1 MKLYFGL
8 NTMLKLVV
16 IAEEVGY
23 EQEIFINVHNI
34 MAEASAA
41 TSFLVDI
48 YCNYHGELLHF
59 KSWKEIVQMDKRKL
73 LALREIIAIL
83 S

>member
-16 IAEEVGY
+16 MDNDVNY
-23 EQEIFINVHNI
+23 TQEIFINVHNI
-34 MAEASAA
+34 THEAPVA
-41 TSFLVDI
+41 TSILIDL
-48 YCNYHGELLHF
+48 YCNYHGELIHF
-59 KSWKEIVQMDKRKL
+59 KNWNEIASMDKRKL
-73 LALREIIAIL
+73 LALREIVAIL